1 MGWITCAGGF
11 FGYYSTMYRFGF
23 SMMGMFGMLSLK
35 PTVYSD
41 TYTHMWNYTTTDPYK
56 GNY

>member
-23 SMMGMFGMLSLK
+23 SMMAMFGMLSINPALFNEYQ
-35 PTVYSD
+35 TF
-41 TYTHMWNYTTTDPYK
+41 MWNY
-56 GNY
+56 NS